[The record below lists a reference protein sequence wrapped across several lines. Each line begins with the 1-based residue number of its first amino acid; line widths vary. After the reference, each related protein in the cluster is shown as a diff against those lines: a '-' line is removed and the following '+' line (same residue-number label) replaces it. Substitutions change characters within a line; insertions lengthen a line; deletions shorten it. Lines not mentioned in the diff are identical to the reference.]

1 MPDLSHIAAIAFDL
15 DGTLVDSAPDISHAL
30 NTALGSAGLRS
41 FDLCTARAWIGDGP
55 DVLIARALS
64 EQGIATASAE
74 LKSRLRRDFD
84 VATLAAPLKYGTVY
98 GGIAELI
105 AGLRHVLPM
114 VVITNKPTAL
124 ARAVLEAAQLL
135 RFMAGVHGADTA
147 ALRKPDPAM
156 LLAAAARWGL
166 PASCVLM
173 VGDGPADVQAA
184 DAAGCPC
191 ALVAWG
197 YGSDSVPAHLNPW
210 RVETPKQLLH
220 SLITQTP
227 CRQRTFNDRGA
238 HDAHRR

>member
-1 MPDLSHIAAIAFDL
+1 MHDLSHIDAIAFDL
-15 DGTLVDSAPDISHAL
+15 DGTLVDSAPDIGYAL
-30 NTALGSAGLRS
+30 NTALTSAGLRG
-41 FDLCTARAWIGDGP
+41 FDLCAVRAWIGDGP

-64 EQGIATASAE
+64 EQGIATASPE
-74 LKSRLRRDFD
+74 LKSRLRGDFD

-105 AGLRHVLPM
+105 AGLRGVVPM
-114 VVITNKPTAL
+114 AVIPNKPTAL

-156 LLAAAARWGL
+156 LLAAAARWSL
-166 PASCVLM
+166 PASRVLM

-197 YGSDSVPAHLNPW
+197 YGSDAIPAHLNPW
-210 RVETPKQLLH
+210 RVETPQQLLH
-220 SLITQTP
+220 SLITQRP
-227 CRQRTFNDRGA
+227 HRPRTCDDRGA
-238 HDAHRR
+238 HHAHRR